1 MESSYALPRQIAA
14 AVLLLI
20 LSGCIF
26 RPEDDGYV
34 QPKDPESVRVLT
46 EGTYPTVSPDGKL
59 LAFSRNGAIFI
70 SDTGGKRVRQL
81 TGSGVTDIMPQWSPD
96 GRMIGFIRKINA
108 NSPYGRLIVV
118 DTVSSIIRSVMQNDD
133 VFCRFDIE
141 RSSFRYTS
149 SPLWSW
155 SPNGSSIAYYSGH
168 DTATFLSIIRSDG
181 SGMITGKYLLNLRT
195 EGRWDDNRSGFCWL
209 PTGDQLL
216 CTSNAD
222 QDSSSLYM
230 ITLGL
235 GSMTPMNNTIWGANP
250 GCSASGRYTGYF
262 SHTRGEYLVN
272 DIQNGQ
278 TLRVSTGGFSPKMS
292 PDGRVIVSYHYTVNY
307 NPDGYSDSRL
317 IAHNVQFGNTSTV
330 ALSGWDNSFVF
341 HPSSKWVFLSFG
353 GMIKKAEIK

>member
-1 MESSYALPRQIAA
+1 MESLYALPRQIAA

-26 RPEDDGYV
+26 QPEDDGYV
-34 QPKDPESVRVLT
+34 QPKDPETVRVLM
-46 EGTYPTVSPDGKL
+46 EGIYPAVSPDGKL

-70 SDTGGKRVRQL
+70 SDTGGKSVRQL

-96 GRMIGFIRKINA
+96 GRMIGFIRKNNA
-108 NSPYGRLIVV
+108 FSAYGRVIII
-118 DTVSSIIRSVMQNDD
+118 DTVSSVVRSVMQNEE
-133 VFCRFDIE
+133 VLCQFDLAQ
-141 RSSFRYTS
+141 SSFRYTS
-149 SPLWSW
+149 SPAWSW

-168 DTATFLSIIRSDG
+168 DTSTFLSIIRTDG
-181 SGMITGKYLLNLRT
+181 SGMIIGKYLLNRRT
-195 EGRWDDNRSGFCWL
+195 VGRWDDNRSGFCWL
-209 PTGDQLL
+209 PNGDQLL

-235 GSMTPMNNTIWGANP
+235 GSMTPMNNTIRGANP

-262 SHTRGEYLVN
+262 SHTKWEYLMN
-272 DIQNGQ
+272 DIQTGQ

-292 PDGRVIVSYHYTVNY
+292 PDGRVIVAYQFSSYS
-307 NPDGYSDSRL
+307 NPDSYSDSRL
-317 IAHNVQFGNTSTV
+317 IAHNVQNGTTNTA
-330 ALSGWDNSFVF
+330 ALSNWDYTFVF
-341 HPSSKWVFLSFG
+341 HPSSRWVFLSSG